1 MNSDLTSVEEV
12 ECYFLDP
19 EYMSG
24 VKKVD
29 LTFFFYW
36 EYGFLDY
43 LHSLHSILIAV
54 FV

>member
-29 LTFFFYW
+29 LTFFLLGIW
-36 EYGFLDY
+36 VLR
-43 LHSLHSILIAV
+43 LLA
-54 FV
+54 